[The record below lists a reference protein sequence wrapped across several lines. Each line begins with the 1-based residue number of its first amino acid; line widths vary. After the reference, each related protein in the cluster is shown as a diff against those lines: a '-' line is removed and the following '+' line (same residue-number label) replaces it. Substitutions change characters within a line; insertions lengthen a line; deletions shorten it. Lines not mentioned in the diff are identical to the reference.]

1 MTAKT
6 KKNRVTNGEPV
17 SVGLGTY
24 AGDAAAAAPEQC
36 QPERDTAPKT
46 GLTHKQQLF
55 VEYYLKFLNSTE
67 AAIAAGYT
75 PANARQHAHR
85 LMTNVYISDAI
96 EKRMVERI
104 STIGVDH
111 TLVLIRLVAEL
122 KADVAD
128 LFNDNG
134 SIKEVNEWPLVWR
147 QGLVAGIEVYEEF
160 DLQNEGGKKKKVL
173 IGLAS
178 TDTKGGERPD
188 ETSAMHSQHPDE
200 AVFCRHEKRGQ
211 THRFSTYPYLVS
223 NCPNPLSIS
232 DV

>member
-1 MTAKT
+1 MKE
-6 KKNRVTNGEPV
+6 KKQAV

-24 AGDAAAAAPEQC
+24 AGEPAAAAPEQC
-36 QPERDTAPKT
+36 QPERDTAPKNP
-46 GLTHKQQLF
+46 LTHKQQLF
-55 VEYYLKFLNSTE
+55 VEYYLKFLNSVE

-75 PANARQHAHR
+75 PENARTNAYR
-85 LMTNVYISDAI
+85 LMANEGIKAAI

-104 STIGVDH
+104 SIIGVDH

-134 SIKEVNEWPLVWR
+134 SIKDVHEWPLVWR

-173 IGLAS
+173 IGLTKKVRFADRTKRLELFGKHTSIRAFSDKKTEDDKGYLTAAS
-178 TDTKGGERPD
+178 ILAQLKPTAVRPRED
-188 ETSAMHSQHPDE
+188 DPE
-200 AVFCRHEKRGQ
+200 
-211 THRFSTYPYLVS
+211 
-223 NCPNPLSIS
+223 
-232 DV
+232 